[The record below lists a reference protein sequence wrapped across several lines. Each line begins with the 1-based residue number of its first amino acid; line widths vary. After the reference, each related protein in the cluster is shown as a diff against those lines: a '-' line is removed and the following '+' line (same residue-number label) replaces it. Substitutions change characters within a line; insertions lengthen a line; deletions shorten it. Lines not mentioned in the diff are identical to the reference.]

1 MACVI
6 VLSSP
11 SAHDVVHGVVQF
23 GIGIFENVEIVAQA
37 EQLVVVDAAQAEITK
52 VVVSRIVLL
61 MMMEIVI
68 LGLGGGQDGH
78 GARRRCLFVNHFD
91 FHGQLLLLLLL
102 HERLLLLLW
111 LLLGLHVLRL
121 LFLLHRHWM
130 ETGLHRL
137 LLWLHDSTWVHLP
150 YAPRVYVLLHI
161 LLLLLRMK
169 LLLVN
174 WTNRTLHLLLLLM
187 LLLLLHQHHSH
198 PGIG

>member
-6 VLSSP
+6 VLPSP

-23 GIGIFENVEIVAQA
+23 GIGVFENVEIVAQA

-102 HERLLLLLW
+102 LLHERLLLLW
-111 LLLGLHVLRL
+111 LGLHVLRL

-137 LLWLHDSTWVHLP
+137 LLLLLHDSTWVHLP

-187 LLLLLHQHHSH
+187 LLLHHHHSH